1 MFVLQSRASP
11 RYIPW
16 YKWLPGNPEGTDE
29 MGGRGGRGERGL
41 GVGVGLSPNE

>member
-1 MFVLQSRASP
+1 MFVLQSRAEP

-16 YKWLPGNPEGTDE
+16 YKWLPGNPQGTDE
-29 MGGRGGRGERGL
+29 MGGGGE